1 MWWLAEVN
9 NWGHNNLASERN
21 PGGSLI
27 SVIHLSNLQS
37 LSRGRGVFTANAFSL
52 NDQNQ
57 IPFLYL
63 LLKRTIFFCFVGFGK
78 IFARGERLLQGGWN
92 WSNVFTKV
100 PWLSL
105 WNVQLFVWGCIR
117 KDSGSMSLCT
127 RVSQI
132 CIVHIIFEI
141 QCKNTVSYC
150 ETVSRILVLNVHL
163 KATFIR

>member
-37 LSRGRGVFTANAFSL
+37 LSHGRGVFTAKC
-52 NDQNQ
+52 
-57 IPFLYL
+57 FLV
-63 LLKRTIFFCFVGFGK
+63 KWSASDTIFVSATSTIFFCFVGFGK

-117 KDSGSMSLCT
+117 KDLGSMSLCA
-127 RVSQI
+127 RVSKI
-132 CIVHIIFEI
+132 CIIPIF
-141 QCKNTVSYC
+141 
-150 ETVSRILVLNVHL
+150 
-163 KATFIR
+163 